1 MESGLNIGSTGM
13 KAAQQR
19 LEGVA
24 QNQATRGAAERSRVR
39 VENREGMHGGVEGQF
54 QQAGEAGS
62 SEAVDGAVEQIAA
75 ASQLKASARAV
86 QTRDEMLG
94 TLLDLET

>member
-1 MESGLNIGSTGM
+1 MESGLNSGSTGM
-13 KAAQQR
+13 RAAQQR

-24 QNQATRGAAERSRVR
+24 HNRATVSAAERSRVR
-39 VENREGMHGGVEGQF
+39 VENREGVHGGVESQV
-54 QQAGEAGS
+54 QTAGEAGS
-62 SEAVDGAVEQIAA
+62 SEAVDGAVELVAA

-86 QTRDEMLG
+86 QTQDEMLG